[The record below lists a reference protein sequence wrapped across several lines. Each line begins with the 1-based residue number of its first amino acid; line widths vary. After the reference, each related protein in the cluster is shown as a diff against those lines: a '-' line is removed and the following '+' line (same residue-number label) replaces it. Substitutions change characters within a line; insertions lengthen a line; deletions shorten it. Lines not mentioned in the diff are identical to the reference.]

1 MTNKFIYKK
10 ITYIMKNIGVKL
22 VLVVL
27 GFGMLQACGESEEER
42 RAREQ
47 ARMDSLRMVQQQEIA
62 AQMAALE
69 KENASAADSTQSEAD
84 MKSQTAGF
92 SFVENGEYAVQVG
105 AFRSEE
111 KAKGYV
117 AKWADRNYPNAY
129 TVKVGEEE
137 YGNVWFR
144 VRVGFFGTKEDA
156 AKLGTELAKE
166 MNSGYWVSKVR

>member
-1 MTNKFIYKK
+1 
-10 ITYIMKNIGVKL
+10 MKNIGVKL

-27 GFGMLQACGESEEER
+27 GFSMLQACGESEEER

-69 KENASAADSTQSEAD
+69 KENASSEDNADSEAD
-84 MKSQTAGF
+84 MNNQTAGY

-105 AFRSEE
+105 AFRSED
-111 KAKGYV
+111 KANGYI
-117 AKWADRNYPNAY
+117 AKWSDRNYPSAY
-129 TVKVGEEE
+129 TVKVGEEQ
-137 YGNVWFR
+137 YGDVWFR
-144 VRVGFFGTKEDA
+144 VRVGFFGTKDDA
-156 AKLGTELAKE
+156 AKLGTELAEE

>member
-1 MTNKFIYKK
+1 
-10 ITYIMKNIGVKL
+10 MKNIGVKL

-62 AQMAALE
+62 AEMAKLE
-69 KENASAADSTQSEAD
+69 NEDTTSTESTEAEDSMEDET
-84 MKSQTAGF
+84 TGY
-92 SFVENGEYAVQVG
+92 SFVENGQYAVQVG
-105 AFRSEE
+105 AFRSED
-111 KAKGYV
+111 KAKGYIS
-117 AKWADRNYPNAY
+117 KWSDRNYPSAY

-137 YGNVWFR
+137 YGDVWFR

-156 AKLGTELAKE
+156 AKLGEELAIE